1 MSTQPLRGPGP
12 LAILRRHGSPAG
24 PGEDDRQLT
33 LVEHLTELRRVLIVC
48 LIAWGL
54 ATALA
59 FVFNHAIIRILE
71 HPLLVALGHTR
82 SPFGTHVI
90 YTGPIE
96 GLSIPFKVASLAG
109 IVLALPVI
117 LWQLWTFVAP
127 ALHRRE
133 RRLVGPFIGSSV
145 VLFVVGAGFAY
156 FVMPIGLTFLATFL
170 GGDAV
175 YLPDLNSYL
184 TFFGLLIVIFG
195 VTFELPVVL
204 CLLGAVGILSSLQL
218 RRWRRAAIFIIIAVA
233 LIITPGADPFTPTL
247 LSVPLILL
255 YEGSILIIRLVFHR

>member
-1 MSTQPLRGPGP
+1 MDL
-12 LAILRRHGSPAG
+12 LRRRGA
-24 PGEDDRQLT
+24 PGGDDDDRQMT

-48 LIAWGL
+48 LVAWGL

-59 FVFNHAIIRILE
+59 FLFNHAIIKILE
-71 HPLLVALGHTR
+71 RPLLLALGHAH
-82 SPFGTHVI
+82 SPFGSHVV

-96 GLSIPFKVASLAG
+96 GLSIPFKVAGLAG

-117 LWQLWTFVAP
+117 LWQLWTFIAP
-127 ALHRRE
+127 ALRRRE
-133 RRLVGPFIGSSV
+133 RRLVGPFIGSSA
-145 VLFVVGAGFAY
+145 VLFAVGAAFAY

-204 CLLGAVGILSSLQL
+204 CLLGAVGIISSLQL
-218 RRWRRAAIFIIIAVA
+218 RRWRRAAIFIIVAVA
-233 LIITPGADPFTPTL
+233 LVITPGADPFTPTL